1 MFLEPDEVNISVEA
15 RETLENYGSN
25 YPDKLEI
32 LKSNCKNVILNAR
45 IYLIEMAKQFK
56 QRFDFGDERLK
67 FFSSISP
74 YSFSCEYFRKLISSF
89 KFLLEDKT
97 ELIERVYEKTT
108 RTIKIKKEIREE
120 DFDLEEFWISLL
132 KKDKTIDCVKFV
144 ILLLC

>member
-1 MFLEPDEVNISVEA
+1 
-15 RETLENYGSN
+15 
-25 YPDKLEI
+25 
-32 LKSNCKNVILNAR
+32 
-45 IYLIEMAKQFK
+45 MAKQIK
-56 QRFDFGDERLK
+56 QRFDFSDERLK